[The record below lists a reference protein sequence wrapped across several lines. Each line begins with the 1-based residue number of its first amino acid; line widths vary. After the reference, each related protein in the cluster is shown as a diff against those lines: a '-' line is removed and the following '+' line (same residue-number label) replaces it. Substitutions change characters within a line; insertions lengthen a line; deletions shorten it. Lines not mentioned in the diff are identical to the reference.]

1 MEKNRPAASAHPFI
15 LKVFPWTAQASYGI
29 MRLAVLYRDCF
40 FEGDWMFDL
49 VIIGAGVIGCAIAQ
63 RMGEY
68 SGKVLVIDKA
78 DDVSQGASKANSG
91 IVHAGYD
98 AKPGTEKARLNVKGA
113 RMMQALCQRL
123 GVPYGMPGALVLG
136 FQEDD
141 EEALTALLQNAQLN
155 GVEGCRLILQEEIL
169 ALEPHINPE
178 VLLSLLVPSSGLVS
192 PYELTCAL
200 ADSAGE
206 NGVEFMLDRAVTEL
220 SNREGVWQIQTE
232 NGMIESRAIVNCGG
246 IGAAVLHNQ
255 ISSRKVNIIPR
266 RGQYYLLDHTLPLM
280 FSHTLFQ
287 VPTKMGKG
295 VLVSPTTHGNLLLG
309 PTAEDILDGE
319 DTATTAAGLLDVMN
333 KVRLTYPE
341 ANLRDVITT
350 FSGIRAH
357 ETEGDFIIGAV
368 EGAMPGAFEA
378 IGIESPGLSAAP
390 AIGQEMGD
398 WVAYYLKLEKN
409 PEYVAP
415 TPLEKPFNG
424 MNEAERRTAYENDP
438 DYGRIVC
445 RCEQVTEAEVRRAIR
460 RPVGARS
467 LDGVK
472 RRARPGMGRC
482 QGGFCS
488 TRVMQILAEELGVGL
503 NEVTKSGRGSWV
515 LDGGIGGEK

>member
-1 MEKNRPAASAHPFI
+1 M
-15 LKVFPWTAQASYGI
+15 Y
-29 MRLAVLYRDCF
+29 
-40 FEGDWMFDL
+40 DL

-113 RMMQALCQRL
+113 GMMQALCLRL
-123 GVPYGMPGALVLG
+123 GVPYGMPGAMVLG
-136 FQEDD
+136 FQEEDRV
-141 EEALTALLQNAQLN
+141 ALTALLQNAERN
-155 GVEGCRLILQEEIL
+155 GVPGCRLIERSEIL
-169 ALEPHINPE
+169 ELEPHINPQ
-178 VLLSLLVPSSGLVS
+178 VLLALLVPSSGLVS

-206 NGVEFMLDRAVTEL
+206 NGVEFMLDTAVTALFNQDGMWQVQTEKGAFQSRAV
-220 SNREGVWQIQTE
+220 I
-232 NGMIESRAIVNCGG
+232 NCAGT
-246 IGAAVLHNQ
+246 GAGVLHNQ

-266 RGQYYLLDHTLPLM
+266 RGQYYLLDHTLPLK
-280 FSHTLFQ
+280 FRRTLFQ

-309 PTAEDILDGE
+309 PTAEDIPDAE
-319 DTATTAAGLLDVMN
+319 DTATTGAGLSDVIS

-341 ANLRDVITT
+341 VSLREVITT

-398 WVAYYLKLEKN
+398 WVAWYLQLEKN

-424 MNEAERRTAYENDP
+424 MNEAERRIAYENDP

-472 RRARPGMGRC
+472 LRTRAGMGRC

-488 TRVMQILAEELGVGL
+488 ARVMQILAEELGVGL
-503 NEVTKSGRGSWV
+503 NEVTKSGQGSWV
-515 LDGGIGGEK
+515 LGGGIGGEK